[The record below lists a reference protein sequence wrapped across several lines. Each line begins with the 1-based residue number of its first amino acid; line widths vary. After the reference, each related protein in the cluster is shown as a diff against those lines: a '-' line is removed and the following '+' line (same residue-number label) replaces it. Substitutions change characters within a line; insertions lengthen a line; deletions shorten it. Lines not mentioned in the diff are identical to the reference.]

1 MDKGRPSQDQ
11 IDIAKTLAGD
21 MDAFAILVNRYKYMV
36 YTLAVRML
44 RNREDAEEVAQDTFV
59 KAYHGL
65 VNFSGS
71 SKFSTWLYKIAYNK
85 SLDYLRRNRRQPEMT
100 SDFPEDRRLQIH
112 KPEIVEKMDIDD
124 RKNTLDRAL
133 KNLAEDDSLIITLY
147 YLEEMTL
154 DEIATVVGMSPNTAK
169 VRLHRARKKLAVLLT
184 NFKAQYIPGEYG
196 YK

>member
-1 MDKGRPSQDQ
+1 
-11 IDIAKTLAGD
+11 
-21 MDAFAILVNRYKYMV
+21 
-36 YTLAVRML
+36 ML